1 MALSDKLL
9 QNIPTPLPGNLNKA
23 EMDSIQGIPK
33 SVFDSLTNEQKEMVL
48 GINENLS
55 KEEQMKIRGLNQ
67 LQEESELGSFSN
79 IREMIGKLIASGA
92 PTRKI
97 LDIMMALT
105 PMGQRQ
111 LMNLIGE
118 TLASGK
124 SREDTSIGNAAIQ
137 SRDYEDV
144 PINRFNKGG
153 IVSLKHLTRPL

>member
-1 MALSDKLL
+1 MAISDKQL
-9 QNIPTPLPGNLNKA
+9 PLDLKGNLNKT
-23 EMDSIQGIPK
+23 EMD
-33 SVFDSLTNEQKEMVL
+33 LML
-48 GINENLS
+48 ENLS
-55 KEEQMKIRGLNQ
+55 QEEQLALKREMLGNLNKTEMDL
-67 LQEESELGSFSN
+67 LQESEPGSFSN

-97 LDIMMALT
+97 LDIMTALT

-118 TLASGK
+118 TLASGDIINAVK